1 MPGPYYN
8 LAGMLDANSLWSSL
22 TCLFWTLLKPM
33 TKMAVMFL
41 SWLNWGGGYVEV
53 TDLVPKKFLKQMTT
67 YTRNEQVRKKG
78 GPGCLA
84 LLGRFLLPSWGW
96 LWPNHGTHLTNQPDW
111 FLMGMGFKC
120 TRALNQIRKPRS
132 GDPTFCLC
140 SCRVVVCLF
149 RLNCKSN
156 VVLSGQV
163 KQYFACESQHQQGT
177 FDMTNG
183 IQVFLLLFRGSLRSF
198 GGHPVCRTHPFSS
211 SWMFCVTH
219 FISSKFW

>member
-1 MPGPYYN
+1 VYSLTTRCDPSKKRCWETLFSSLFCSLFGSEKESHQLKNSMPGPYYN

-67 YTRNEQVRKKG
+67 YTRNEQVREKG

-84 LLGRFLLPSWGW
+84 FLGRFLLPSWGW

-140 SCRVVVCLF
+140 SCRVVF
-149 RLNCKSN
+149 RC
-156 VVLSGQV
+156 
-163 KQYFACESQHQQGT
+163 
-177 FDMTNG
+177 FDLIANPM
-183 IQVFLLLFRGSLRSF
+183 
-198 GGHPVCRTHPFSS
+198 
-211 SWMFCVTH
+211 
-219 FISSKFW
+219 